1 MKADEIQKIPTQSQ
15 FLLRSSRITHF
26 EVDQTELTEVMA
38 STVLNISWFHG
49 FMFQPQASN
58 RRTWA
63 TSSKMTSDAA
73 ARSPSMLSLPRR
85 SSSRWPW
92 QGSFL
97 RDLQWTNHVVNPRK
111 DAWER
116 LGMVN
121 RMVYC
126 WVYPLVGM
134 ASHWVYHINEIRCKT
149 CFWNLG
155 TWVRPVNLT
164 LARSH
169 SYHGSRHQGIHQ
181 PEMQTRDQWPKTG
194 KHQKQSAL
202 SNFDPTEDTTWPFK

>member
-1 MKADEIQKIPTQSQ
+1 MRLWKLTRSKRSQLKVNFYSDHLESPISKSIRLNSQKSWLPPFWTSHG
-15 FLLRSSRITHF
+15 S
-26 EVDQTELTEVMA
+26 MA
-38 STVLNISWFHG
+38 SC
-49 FMFQPQASN
+49 
-58 RRTWA
+58 
-63 TSSKMTSDAA
+63 SSHKRPTGELG
-73 ARSPSMLSLPRR
+73 PPVPR
-85 SSSRWPW
+85 W
-92 QGSFL
+92 
-97 RDLQWTNHVVNPRK
+97 LQMP
-111 DAWER
+111 
-116 LGMVN
+116 
-121 RMVYC
+121 
-126 WVYPLVGM
+126 
-134 ASHWVYHINEIRCKT
+134 SHWVYHINEIRCKT

>member
-85 SSSRWPW
+85 SSSRLPW

-126 WVYPLVGM
+126 WVYR
-134 ASHWVYHINEIRCKT
+134 Y
-149 CFWNLG
+149 LG
-155 TWVRPVNLT
+155 WLLIEFTT
-164 LARSH
+164 L
-169 SYHGSRHQGIHQ
+169 
-181 PEMQTRDQWPKTG
+181 MK
-194 KHQKQSAL
+194 
-202 SNFDPTEDTTWPFK
+202 